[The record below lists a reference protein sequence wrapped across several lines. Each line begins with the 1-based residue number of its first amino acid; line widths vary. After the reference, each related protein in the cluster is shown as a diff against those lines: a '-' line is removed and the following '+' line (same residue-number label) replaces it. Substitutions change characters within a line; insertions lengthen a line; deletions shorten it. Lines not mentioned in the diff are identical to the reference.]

1 MGDAERRAREDL
13 EMIRRLM
20 EDGRR
25 EVVDRGKHFIIWG
38 VISAVGAA
46 LTYAFVVA
54 EGAIYPQPALVWSGL
69 LVAGWSA
76 SAWVGWRD
84 GRSPRVKT
92 LARRLM
98 TGVWVASAISLTLL
112 GLAGIWGGILSH
124 VALPGVM
131 SAVVGAPVLVTMVLT
146 GERWLGLVA
155 GGWWLGG
162 AVMLF
167 LSGPYSLLLMAA
179 MSVLLLAVPGVVLNG
194 AARRRAGGARAGRAV
209 DVA

>member
-1 MGDAERRAREDL
+1 MRSEQSAREDL
-13 EMIRRLM
+13 EMIRQLM

-38 VISAVGAA
+38 VVSAIGAV
-46 LTYAFVVA
+46 LTYAFVA
-54 EGAIYPQPALVWSGL
+54 AGGATYPHPGLVWSAL
-69 LVAGWSA
+69 LVVGWGS

-84 GRSPRVKT
+84 GRSPRVRT

-98 TGVWVASAISLTLL
+98 TGVWVASAVSLTLL
-112 GLAGIWGGILSH
+112 GLAGMWGGVLSD

-131 SAVVGAPVLVTMVLT
+131 SAVIGAPVLVTMVLT

-155 GGWWLGG
+155 AGWWLGG
-162 AVMLF
+162 GVMLF

-179 MSVLLLAVPGVVLNG
+179 MAVLLLVVPGVVLNG
-194 AARRRAGGARAGRAV
+194 AARRRAAGTKGGGAL